1 MSNSFL
7 KNKMYNPSEIVSTN
21 MLSSY
26 LRTSPESLIT
36 FTNGTQEFLDWKNF
50 KIHKIPTNHENGYYS
65 IQKFYIPK
73 KNKKLGF
80 RIVYKLRQQFT
91 IDILKN
97 LKYNLDNLYKPEICV
112 HGFVKNRNTF
122 TNAKCHIGK
131 KFLLKLDIKDFFDTI
146 NIESVKNAF
155 EFLGFSSDI
164 ASTLSKIST
173 LNNKLA
179 QGFPTSPIIANIVCI
194 QMDKDIH
201 ELCKSHN
208 ATYTRYA
215 DDISISSDSFFQEKE
230 HIESI
235 LFKYGFKLNVL
246 KSQRFKKG
254 QNLYVTGLS
263 IADNLYPR
271 IPKSIKHKL
280 RQHLHYIDLYG
291 YHSHICHINGYEES
305 ISRLVTA
312 EEERKLRN
320 YLKGWIDYINSIEP
334 ILAKIF
340 YDKFNKIEETRKE
353 RYAQHPVNLQ
363 NEKGVIKI
371 KDLSDLIEYLNPNA
385 PT

>member
-1 MSNSFL
+1 
-7 KNKMYNPSEIVSTN
+7 MYNPSEIDSFN

-26 LRTSPESLIT
+26 LRTSPASLNT
-36 FTNGTQEFLDWKNF
+36 FTNGTQVFLDWKNS
-50 KIHKIPTNHENGYYS
+50 KIHKPPTNQENGCYF
-65 IQKFYIPK
+65 IEKFYIPK

-80 RIVYKLRQQFT
+80 RIVYKLRQQYT
-91 IDILKN
+91 IDILKT

-112 HGFVKNRNTF
+112 HGFVKNRNTH
-122 TNAKCHIGK
+122 TNAQCHLGK

-155 EFLGFSSDI
+155 EYLGFSSEI
-164 ASTLSKIST
+164 ALTLSKIST

-194 QMDKDIH
+194 QMDKDIQ
-201 ELCKSHN
+201 EFCKSHN

-215 DDISISSDSFFQEKE
+215 DDISISSDSFFQDKKQ
-230 HIESI
+230 IESI
-235 LFKYGFKLNVL
+235 LFKYGFKLNEL

-271 IPKSIKHKL
+271 IPKSIKHNL
-280 RQHLHYIDLYG
+280 RQHLHYIELYG
-291 YHSHICHINGYEES
+291 YHSHICHIYGYDES
-305 ISRLVTA
+305 INRSATA

-320 YLKGWIDYINSIEP
+320 YIKGWIDYINPIEP
-334 ILAKIF
+334 ILAKKF
-340 YDKFNKIEETRKE
+340 YDKFNKIENARKE
-353 RYAQHPVNLQ
+353 RYAQHLVNLQ
-363 NEKGVIKI
+363 NEKGSIEI
-371 KDLSDLIEYLNPNA
+371 IDLSELID
-385 PT
+385 